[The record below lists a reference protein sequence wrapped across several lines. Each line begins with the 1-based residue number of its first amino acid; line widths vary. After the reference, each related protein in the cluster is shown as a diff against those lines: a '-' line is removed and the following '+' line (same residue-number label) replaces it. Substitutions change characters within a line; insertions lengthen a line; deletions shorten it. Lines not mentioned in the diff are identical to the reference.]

1 MRFMMLVKGT
11 KASEAGVMPTPA
23 QIAEMSAYNE
33 ELSKAGVLVDLAGLQ
48 PTSKGV
54 KIRFSGGQQI
64 RIDGPFTGMG
74 DIVSGYWI
82 INVKSPEEAIAWA
95 MPTQLSA
102 AMVRSSFAVSLSLK
116 TSTVTLSRTSQRE
129 RDGSA

>member
-64 RIDGPFTGMG
+64 RIDGPFSGVG

-95 MPTQLSA
+95 MRAPNPAFGGDGEIEL
-102 AMVRSSFAVSLSLK
+102 RRFF
-116 TSTVTLSRTSQRE
+116 E
-129 RDGSA
+129 PEDFNRDVVKDKLTGT